1 MRRPSFIAEQ
11 AREPHGLLGRV
22 IAWIMARETR
32 RENRSAIEALAVG
45 ADDHVLD
52 VGCGHGASLAPLAER
67 ASRGRVTGADPAAL
81 MCEIAERANRALVR
95 EGRVAVVRASA
106 ERLPLADASIDA
118 VLCVH
123 VAYFWSD
130 LGAALREI
138 ARVTRPGGRLAMV
151 VRTSA
156 NAATRAFPASV
167 YRFPTLRELGDA
179 ARAAGFEAELRGAE
193 DEAHAPV
200 LLVARRS
207 AGRS

>member
-1 MRRPSFIAEQ
+1 MRRPRFIAEQ
-11 AREPHGLLGRV
+11 AREPHGPLGRL

-32 RENRSAIEALAVG
+32 SENRRAIEALDVRAE
-45 ADDHVLD
+45 DHVLD
-52 VGCGHGASLAPLAER
+52 VGCGHGASLAPLAQR
-67 ASRGRVTGADPAAL
+67 ASRGRVTGSDPAAL

-95 EGRVAVVRASA
+95 EGRVEIVRASA

-123 VAYFWSD
+123 VAYFWND

-138 ARVTRPGGRLAMV
+138 ARVTRPGGRFAMV

-167 YRFPTLRELGDA
+167 YRFPTLRELEDV
-179 ARAAGFEAELRGAE
+179 ARAAGFAAELRGAE
-193 DEAHAPV
+193 DEARAAI

-207 AGRS
+207 PGRN